1 VKPADKKIHSF
12 AIVLAITAL
21 LFAQARCTTS
31 KQKVLVF
38 FKTAGYY
45 HQSIPDGIAAIQK
58 IGKENNFAV
67 DTSKNAD
74 IFISKALDQYAA
86 VIFLSTTD
94 STGVL
99 LNDEQEKAVQQYIK
113 KGGGFAGIH
122 AATDAG
128 YQWNWYG
135 KMIGGYFESHPEIQK
150 AKLIVVDSLH
160 AATRGLPAEWERTD
174 EWYNFKNLNKDVNV
188 LITIDEN
195 SYKGGKNGAHHP
207 VAWWHNYEGGRVF
220 YTALGHTKESYTE
233 PLFLQHLAGGILYAI
248 GK

>member
-1 VKPADKKIHSF
+1 MKPADKKIHSF

-86 VIFLSTTD
+86 VIFLSTND
-94 STGVL
+94 YTGVL
-99 LNDEQEKAVQQYIK
+99 LNY
-113 KGGGFAGIH
+113 
-122 AATDAG
+122 
-128 YQWNWYG
+128 
-135 KMIGGYFESHPEIQK
+135 
-150 AKLIVVDSLH
+150 
-160 AATRGLPAEWERTD
+160 
-174 EWYNFKNLNKDVNV
+174 
-188 LITIDEN
+188 
-195 SYKGGKNGAHHP
+195 
-207 VAWWHNYEGGRVF
+207 
-220 YTALGHTKESYTE
+220 
-233 PLFLQHLAGGILYAI
+233 
-248 GK
+248 